1 MTYSVTFYSW
11 LNIACLADTAED
23 QKRILAEAKDEL
35 SAEEYEALAKFL
47 DELGEVG

>member
-35 SAEEYEALAKFL
+35 SAEEYEALVRALKDTGFL
-47 DELGEVG
+47 K